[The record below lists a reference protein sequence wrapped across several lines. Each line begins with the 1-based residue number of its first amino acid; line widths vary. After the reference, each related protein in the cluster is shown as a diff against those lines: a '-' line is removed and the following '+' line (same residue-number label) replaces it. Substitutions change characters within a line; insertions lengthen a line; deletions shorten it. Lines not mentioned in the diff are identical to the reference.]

1 MDNQKTIA
9 TLISWL
15 ENNAPDGHGLLVPIS
30 GGSDSALSF
39 WLCNQ
44 AVKDRTLGVYI
55 GTQLRQREW
64 FESLGN
70 VQLDDF
76 EVTGNN
82 PEVQRWAHFLTLSL
96 QENRV
101 LTGSRNLTESTLGT
115 FSNASRLA
123 AILPLAALWKSQIME
138 LCDYVGVPAEITESS
153 RRADPECGR
162 PEKMSDIPF
171 EMVDI
176 FLQSKIGI
184 VNEDKLGLISSEQYE
199 YLENVYTQNSYKI
212 NLPLIG
218 PEAVFVTD

>member
-1 MDNQKTIA
+1 MDNQKTIDG
-9 TLISWL
+9 LLRWL
-15 ENNAPDGHGLLVPIS
+15 KNNIPDGHGLLVPVS

-44 AVKDRTLGVYI
+44 TLKDRTKGVYI

-64 FESLGN
+64 FDSLGT

-76 EVTGNN
+76 EVTGKN
-82 PEVQRWAHFLTLSL
+82 PEIQRWAHFLTLSL

-123 AILPLAALWKSQIME
+123 AILPLAGLWKSQIME
-138 LCDYVGVPAEITESS
+138 LCDYVGVPTEITESS

-162 PEKMSDIPF
+162 PEKMSGIPF
-171 EMVDI
+171 GMVDTY
-176 FLQSKIGI
+176 LQAKIGI
-184 VNEDKLGLISSEQYE
+184 VNKEKLGLISPVQYE

-218 PEAVFVTD
+218 PEAVFVT

>member
-1 MDNQKTIA
+1 MDHQKTITA
-9 TLISWL
+9 LISWL
-15 ENNAPDGHGLLVPIS
+15 EANVPDEHGLVIPIS

-44 AVKDRTLGVYI
+44 TLTDKTKGVFI
-55 GTQLRQREW
+55 GTQLRQQEW
-64 FESLGN
+64 FEAVGN

-76 EVTGNN
+76 EVYGKS

-123 AILPLAALWKSQIME
+123 AILPLAGLWKSQVME
-138 LCDYVGVPAEITESS
+138 LCDYVGVPAEITDSS

-171 EMVDI
+171 EVVDI
-176 FLQSKIGI
+176 FLQVKQGI
-184 VNEDKLGLISSEQYE
+184 IDDERISQIAPEQYD
-199 YLENVYTQNSYKI
+199 YLEEIYAKNSYKV
-212 NLPLIG
+212 NLPLVG
-218 PEAVFVTD
+218 PQAISGM